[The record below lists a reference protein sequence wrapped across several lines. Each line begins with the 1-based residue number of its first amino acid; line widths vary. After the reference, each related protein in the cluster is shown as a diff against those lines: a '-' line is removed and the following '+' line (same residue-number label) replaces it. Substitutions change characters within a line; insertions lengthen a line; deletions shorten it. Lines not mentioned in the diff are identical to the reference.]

1 MKYLA
6 KLSGEYIVEA
16 DDEEDAY
23 NKLAD
28 QIEYNNSTIGT
39 EFFDSLTF
47 TMVDDDINDMA
58 PSIVEITNLSRTQ
71 VIDFERKDDG
81 TIIDTGYVED
91 DCCDD
96 PGCLKHDCDGNH

>member
-96 PGCLKHDCDGNH
+96 PGCLKHDCDGKC

>member
-16 DDEEDAY
+16 EDEEDAY

-47 TMVDDDINDMA
+47 TMIADDPDDMA
-58 PSIVEITNLSRTQ
+58 PSIVQINVGEQNES
-71 VIDFERKDDG
+71 
-81 TIIDTGYVED
+81 
-91 DCCDD
+91 
-96 PGCLKHDCDGNH
+96 